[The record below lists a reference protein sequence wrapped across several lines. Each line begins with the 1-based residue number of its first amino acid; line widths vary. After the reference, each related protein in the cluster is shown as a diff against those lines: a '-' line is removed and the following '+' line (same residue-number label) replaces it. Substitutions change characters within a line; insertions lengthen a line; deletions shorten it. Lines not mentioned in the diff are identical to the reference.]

1 MKRILVIM
9 LSLVMVLGLV
19 ACGSGDDKAAEEA
32 APAAP
37 APQLAEEEPAEEAVA
52 EAPAEPAEAPADG
65 DKALA
70 PGVPEYAKDD
80 YIGDIPE
87 VEKGADG
94 EEMIKAIDFSLTDQY
109 GERHSLED
117 YKGKIVILNFWQSWC
132 GPCLA
137 EMPDFQKVYE
147 DLGENGED
155 VVILGVS
162 SPNSEMNTRY
172 FQEPLDF
179 EGIRDFM
186 DEKGYTYPSLMDF
199 EAELYSQYGIMA
211 FPTTFVIKA
220 DGYLLGMVPGGVSEA
235 DLLQF
240 IDMAREAG
248 NGEAADANG

>member
-19 ACGSGDDKAAEEA
+19 ACGSDDEKADDQA
-32 APAAP
+32 
-37 APQLAEEEPAEEAVA
+37 APQLAEEEPAAEEEAVA
-52 EAPAEPAEAPADG
+52 EAPAEPADS
-65 DKALA
+65 DKTLA
-70 PGVPEYAKDD
+70 AGVPEYAKDD
-80 YIGDIPE
+80 YVGDIPA
-87 VEKGADG
+87 VEKNAAG
-94 EEMIKAIDFSLTDQY
+94 EDMIKAIDFSLTDQY
-109 GERHSLED
+109 GNRHSLED
-117 YKGKIVILNFWQSWC
+117 YAGKIIILNFWQSWC

-199 EAELYSQYGIMA
+199 EAELYSQYSIMA

-248 NGEAADANG
+248 SAEAADANG